1 MIIGSGDIFHNSYIA
16 WPHQLLQQISL
27 QKVLM
32 IGDPTQELIKNALES
47 GLEARHSEP
56 LRANN
61 LPLGTTLFR
70 TKGSWNLV
78 ISTVGKVRPDTS
90 GDERQQF
97 IEDDSDPLIYLIERF
112 NGLWDDASSIGET
125 AKFSLGT
132 SVQLLADRTVGK
144 VERVQVISGQALYS
158 VLTNRGITQVRE
170 SDLQELKSLQGDPLT
185 WLSAPMSDAENIA
198 LTLTATKLR
207 DPLTDVIYS
216 FQTSRTLFRPYQFKP
231 VLKMLMGTKQ
241 RILIADEVGL
251 GKTIEAGL
259 IWSEL
264 DLRTPMENVLVICPA
279 ALKKKWQDEMY
290 RRFDRRLEELNNEK
304 LSNWLDQIEL
314 GRSDPLKAIASLEG
328 LRSSIHLERLAKL
341 APRFDLIIVDEAH
354 YLRNNSTQSFA
365 LGEIISDLADA
376 LIFLSATPL
385 NLGNND
391 LFNLLNLLDSSQ
403 FFDRAVFNDQLE
415 PNKYLNDIARNL
427 LNNNLDPRELL
438 PNLKAI
444 KATALG
450 HTIVKRSDFE
460 SLEALL
466 SLEKLTTNQISRAK
480 RHIAELNTLASVFTR
495 TRKAET
501 PEKRAI
507 RTPISVQ
514 VNWTNEELEA
524 YTFIRKW
531 FTNRALSKGITPG
544 LALQMPLRQAASCL
558 PATFELLQDKYGFA
572 AEEYEGL
579 DAFDGIDSAES
590 VSKIMDFELEVIPKI
605 PQDTKYLEFEK
616 ALLEAREKGMAK
628 QVLIFSF
635 FTRTINYLKRELSKT
650 GLNVKVMYGATAPKE
665 RQDLMASFRRGEFEI
680 LICSEVGS
688 EGLDFEFCDTLVN
701 YDLPWNPMKVEQ
713 RIGRLDRFGQKA
725 EKIFVYN
732 MQIPGTIE
740 DDIFMRLYARIGV
753 FEESIGELEPILRD
767 ELVSLTEMALNPKLT
782 QSERDQEMHRIDV
795 AVKSKKGHLEDL
807 TAHQNLIGGVD
818 AFLIEGF
825 DEHTPG
831 RGRFLG
837 SQEILRIVDR
847 YLTKKQGSISELGE
861 GRWLIKG
868 SKQISVDLRMMASN
882 PQFFGKNGNVS
893 MSPAN
898 LARELDGSGSGLE
911 VTFSPELA
919 ANFNVE
925 LISVR
930 HPLLEC
936 VKQDL
941 IVSESLL
948 NRFGCLSLPELP
960 KGSSFL
966 IGVHLARSHGIRP
979 RLELWSTSVDLR
991 TGNLIDGPGDA
1002 LLQALATNNFGS
1014 ADSPT
1019 TNQNLHSALEKI
1031 EYEVAKK
1038 QLRENDILVRD
1049 NEAIASERA
1058 SAKRLSLEHKI
1069 AAAQNTLAK
1078 VVAANRA
1085 PGIIRLN
1092 EARLNRLVTEL
1103 ENLDKILTKDHASLS
1118 IEAVAYIL
1126 AVGSN
1131 PN

>member
-1 MIIGSGDIFHNSYIA
+1 MIGSGDIFHNSYLA
-16 WPHQLLQQISL
+16 WPGQLISEIAL
-27 QKVLM
+27 KNVLLV
-32 IGDPTQELIKNALES
+32 GDPSQELVKKALES
-47 GLEARHSEP
+47 GLEVRHSEP
-56 LRANN
+56 SRVNG
-61 LPLGTTLFR
+61 LPLGTTIFR
-70 TKGSWNLV
+70 IKGAWHLV
-78 ISTVGKVRPDTS
+78 VSSVGKIREDTS
-90 GDERQQF
+90 PHERQQF
-97 IEDDSDPLIYLIERF
+97 IENDSDPLIYLIERF
-112 NGLWDDASSIGET
+112 SGLWEEASSIGET

-144 VERVQVISGQALYS
+144 VERVQIISGQALYS

-170 SDLQELKSLQGDPLT
+170 IDLQELQSLQGDPST
-185 WLSAPMSDAENIA
+185 WLNAPMSDAENIA

-264 DLRTPMENVLVICPA
+264 DLRTPMENVLVVCPA

-290 RRFDRRLEELNNEK
+290 RRFDRKLEELNNER
-304 LSNWLDQIEL
+304 LGSWLDQIEL
-314 GRSDPLKAIASLEG
+314 GRSEPLKAIASLEG
-328 LRSSIHLERLAKL
+328 LRTSVHLERLSKL

-354 YLRNNSTQSFA
+354 YLRNSHTQSFA
-365 LGEIISDLADA
+365 LGEVISDIADA
-376 LIFLSATPL
+376 LVFLSATPL

-403 FFDRAVFNDQLE
+403 FFDRSVFDDQLE
-415 PNKYLNDIARNL
+415 PNKYLNEIARNL
-427 LNNNLDPRELL
+427 LNSNLNPRDLL
-438 PNLKAI
+438 PYLKAI
-444 KATALG
+444 KGTALG
-450 HTIVKRSDFE
+450 HTIVNRSDFE
-460 SLEALL
+460 SLEDLL
-466 SLEKLTTNQISRAK
+466 SLESLSTNQISRAK

-514 VNWTNEELEA
+514 VNWTDEEHDA
-524 YTFIRKW
+524 YAFIRKW
-531 FTNRALSKGITPG
+531 FTDRALAKGISPG

-572 AEEYEGL
+572 QEEFEGL
-579 DAFDGIDSAES
+579 DAYDGHDSAES
-590 VSKIMDFELEVIPKI
+590 VIKLMDIDFNIIPTI
-605 PQDTKYLEFEK
+605 PRDTKYLEFEK
-616 ALLEAREKGMAK
+616 ALLSARKNGTAK
-628 QVLIFSF
+628 QVLVFSF
-635 FTRTINYLKRELSKT
+635 FTRTIKYLQRELSKT
-650 GLNVKVMYGATAPKE
+650 GLNVKTMYGATPPKE
-665 RQDLMASFRRGEFEI
+665 RQDLMASFRRAEFDI

-701 YDLPWNPMKVEQ
+701 YDVPWNPMKVEQ

-725 EKIFVYN
+725 DKIFIFN

-740 DDIFMRLYARIGV
+740 DDIFMRLYSRIGV

-767 ELVSLTEMALNPKLT
+767 ELISLTELALNPNLSE
-782 QSERDQEMHRIDV
+782 SEREREVHRINV

-837 SQEILRIVDR
+837 SQEIVRVVDR
-847 YLTKKQGSISELGE
+847 YLTKKSGSLKDLGDE
-861 GRWLIKG
+861 RWLITG
-868 SKQISVDLRMMASN
+868 SKEISTDLRLMASN
-882 PQFFGKNGNVS
+882 PSFFGKNGNVS

-898 LARELDGSGSGLE
+898 LARELDGTGSGLV

-941 IVSESLL
+941 VVSESLL
-948 NRFGCLSLPELP
+948 NRFGSISLKEIPVGAEY
-960 KGSSFL
+960 L
-966 IGVHLARSHGIRP
+966 IGVHLARAHGIRP
-979 RLELWSTSVDLR
+979 RLELWSTSVDLA

-1002 LLQALATNNFGS
+1002 LLQSLAANTFGK
-1014 ADSPT
+1014 AETSPS
-1019 TNQNLHSALEKI
+1019 NAILMRALEKI
-1031 EYEVAKK
+1031 EFDVAKR

-1049 NEAIASERA
+1049 NDAIASERA
-1058 SAKRLSLEHKI
+1058 SAKRLSLENKI
-1069 AAAQNTLAK
+1069 SSAQGTLSK
-1078 VVAANRA
+1078 VIAANRA

-1092 EARLNRLVTEL
+1092 ESRLNRLVGEL
-1103 ENLDKILTKDHASLS
+1103 ENLDRSFSSKHASLA
-1118 IEAVAYIL
+1118 IEAIAYVVAR
-1126 AVGSN
+1126 GD
-1131 PN
+1131 

>member
-1 MIIGSGDIFHNSYIA
+1 MIGSGDIFHNSYTS
-16 WPHQLLQQISL
+16 WPTHLVSEVALKNVLL
-27 QKVLM
+27 
-32 IGDPTQELIKNALES
+32 IGDPNQELIKKALES
-47 GLEARHSEP
+47 GLEVRHSEP
-56 LRANN
+56 LRVNN
-61 LPLGTTLFR
+61 LPIGTTIFR
-70 TKGSWNLV
+70 SKGNWHLV
-78 ISTVGKVRPDTS
+78 ISSVGTMRTETNS
-90 GDERQQF
+90 NERQQF
-97 IEDDSDPLIYLIERF
+97 IESDSDPLIYLTERYS
-112 NGLWDDASSIGET
+112 GLWEEASRIGDS

-132 SVQLLADRTVGK
+132 SVQLIADRTVGK

-170 SDLQELKSLQGDPLT
+170 SDLQELKSIQGDPSS
-185 WLSAPMSDAENIA
+185 WLDTPLSDAENIA

-264 DLRTPMENVLVICPA
+264 DLRTPMENVLVVCPA

-290 RRFDRRLEELNNEK
+290 RRFDRKLEELNTER
-304 LSNWLDQIEL
+304 LGGWLDQIEL
-314 GRSDPLKAIASLEG
+314 GRSEPLKAIASLEG
-328 LRSSIHLERLAKL
+328 LRASVHLERLAKL

-354 YLRNNSTQSFA
+354 YLRNNNTQSFA
-365 LGEIISDLADA
+365 LGEIISDIADA
-376 LIFLSATPL
+376 LVFLSATPL

-403 FFDRAVFNDQLE
+403 FFDRSVFDEQLE
-415 PNKYLNDIARNL
+415 PNRFLNEIARHL
-427 LNNNLDPRELL
+427 LNSDLNPRELL
-438 PNLKAI
+438 PYLGAI
-444 KATALG
+444 KGTALG
-450 HTIVKRSDFE
+450 HTIVNRSDFE
-460 SLEALL
+460 SLEELL
-466 SLEKLTTNQISRAK
+466 NLESLTTNQISRAK

-514 VNWTNEELEA
+514 VNWSDEEHNA
-524 YTFIRKW
+524 YASIRKW
-531 FTNRALSKGITPG
+531 FTDRALAKGISPG

-572 AEEYEGL
+572 EEEFEGL
-579 DAFDGIDSAES
+579 DAYDGIESADSL
-590 VSKIMDFELEVIPKI
+590 SKLMNYDLNVIPTI
-605 PQDTKYLEFEK
+605 PRDTKYIEFEM
-616 ALLEAREKGMAK
+616 AILAARKNGMAK

-635 FTRTINYLKRELSKT
+635 FTRTINYLKRELIKT
-650 GLNVKVMYGATAPKE
+650 GLNVKTMYGATPPRE
-665 RQDLMASFRRGEFEI
+665 RQDLMASFRRGEFDI

-701 YDLPWNPMKVEQ
+701 YDVPWNPMKVEQ

-725 EKIFVYN
+725 EKIFIYN

-740 DDIFMRLYARIGV
+740 DDIFMRLYSRIGV

-767 ELVSLTEMALNPKLT
+767 ELVSLTELALNPKLSE
-782 QSERDQEMHRIDV
+782 SEREREVHRINV
-795 AVKSKKGHLEDL
+795 AVKNNKGHLEDL

-837 SQEILRIVDR
+837 SQEIIRIVDR
-847 YLTKKQGSISELGE
+847 YLTKKNGSLKDVGDE
-861 GRWLIKG
+861 RWLITG
-868 SKQISVDLRMMASN
+868 SKEISTDLRLMASN
-882 PQFFGKNGNVS
+882 PSFFGKNGNVS

-898 LARELDGSGSGLE
+898 LARELDGSGSGLI

-941 IVSESLL
+941 VLSENLL
-948 NRFGCLSLPELP
+948 NRFGSLSLGDLP
-960 KGSSFL
+960 SGKEYL
-966 IGVHLARSHGIRP
+966 VGVHLARAHGIRP
-979 RLELWSTSVDLR
+979 RLELWSTSVDLS
-991 TGNLIDGPGDA
+991 TGELIDGPGDA
-1002 LLQALATNNFGS
+1002 LLQALAANTFGNTDITS
-1014 ADSPT
+1014 S
-1019 TNQNLHSALEKI
+1019 NVSLSRALERI
-1031 EYEVAKK
+1031 EYEVAKR
-1038 QLRENDILVRD
+1038 QLKEHDVLVRD

-1058 SAKRLSLEHKI
+1058 SAKRLSLENKI
-1069 AAAQNTLAK
+1069 AGAQQTLSK
-1078 VVAANRA
+1078 VIAANRA

-1092 EARLNRLVTEL
+1092 ESRLNRLIGEL
-1103 ENLDKILTKDHASLS
+1103 DNLTKSISAAHASLA
-1118 IEAVAYIL
+1118 IEAIAYVVARG
-1126 AVGSN
+1126 A
-1131 PN
+1131 

>member
-1 MIIGSGDIFHNSYIA
+1 MIGSGDVFHNSYLV
-16 WPHQLLQQISL
+16 WPHQLLAEISL
-27 QKVLM
+27 TDVLL
-32 IGDPTQELIKNALES
+32 IGDPTQELVAKALES
-47 GLEARHSEP
+47 GLEVRHSEP
-56 LRANN
+56 SRGNN
-61 LPLGTTLFR
+61 LPRGTTIFR
-70 TKGSWNLV
+70 GKGDWHLV
-78 ISTVGKVRPDTS
+78 ISTVGTLREDTIS
-90 GDERQQF
+90 NERQQF

-112 NGLWDDASSIGET
+112 GGLWSDASRIGDS

-144 VERVQVISGQALYS
+144 VERVQVISGQVLYS

-170 SDLQELKSLQGDPLT
+170 PDLQELQSLQGDPST
-185 WLSAPMSDAENIA
+185 WLNAPMSDAENIA

-264 DLRTPMENVLVICPA
+264 DLRMPMENVLVVCPA

-290 RRFDRRLEELNNEK
+290 RRFDRKLEDLNNER
-304 LSNWLDQIEL
+304 LSTWLDQIEL
-314 GRSDPLKAIASLEG
+314 GRSEPLKAIASLEG
-328 LRSSIHLERLAKL
+328 LRSSIHLERLARL

-354 YLRNNSTQSFA
+354 YLRNSHTQSFA
-365 LGEIISDLADA
+365 LGEIISDIADA
-376 LIFLSATPL
+376 LVFLSATPL

-403 FFDRAVFNDQLE
+403 FFDRGVFDDQLE
-415 PNKYLNDIARNL
+415 PNKYLNEIARNL
-427 LNNNLDPRELL
+427 LNRDLDPRELL
-438 PNLKAI
+438 PYLKAI
-444 KATALG
+444 KGTALG
-450 HTIVKRSDFE
+450 HTLVKRSDFE
-460 SLEALL
+460 SLEELL
-466 SLEKLTTNQISRAK
+466 DHKSLSANQISKAK

-514 VNWTNEELEA
+514 VNWSDEEHEA
-524 YTFIRKW
+524 YSFIRKW
-531 FTNRALSKGITPG
+531 FTERALAKGISPG

-572 AEEYEGL
+572 VEEYEGL
-579 DAFDGIDSAES
+579 DAYDGNESAES
-590 VSKIMDFELEVIPKI
+590 IIKLMDFELNVVPKI
-605 PQDTKYLEFEK
+605 PLDTKYLEFEK
-616 ALLEAREKGMAK
+616 ALLKARKSGMAK

-635 FTRTINYLKRELSKT
+635 FTRTINYLQRELSKT
-650 GLNVKVMYGATAPKE
+650 GISVKVMYGATPPKE
-665 RQDLMASFRRGEFEI
+665 RQDLMSSFRKGDFDI

-701 YDLPWNPMKVEQ
+701 YDVPWNPMKVEQ

-725 EKIFVYN
+725 DKIFIYN

-753 FEESIGELEPILRD
+753 FEQSIGELEPILRE
-767 ELVSLTEMALNPKLT
+767 ELVTLTEMALNPKL
-782 QSERDQEMHRIDV
+782 SEVEREREVHRINV

-837 SQEILRIVDR
+837 AQEIIRIVGR
-847 YLTKKQGSISELGE
+847 YLAKKQGTLTEIGNE
-861 GRWLIKG
+861 RWLVTG
-868 SKQISVDLRMMASN
+868 SKEISSDLRLLAAN
-882 PQFFGKNGNVS
+882 PAFFGKNGNVS

-898 LARELDGSGSGLE
+898 LSRELDGTGQGLI

-941 IVSESLL
+941 VVSESLL
-948 NRFGCLSLPELP
+948 NRFGSLSLHDLP
-960 KGSSFL
+960 TGKEFL
-966 IGVHLARSHGIRP
+966 IGVHLARAHGIRP
-979 RLELWSTSVDLR
+979 RLELWSTSVDLSN
-991 TGNLIDGPGDA
+991 GELIDGPGDS
-1002 LLQALATNNFGS
+1002 LLQSLAANTFGQAS
-1014 ADSPT
+1014 TSTPHHV
-1019 TNQNLHSALEKI
+1019 LSRALEKI
-1031 EYEVAKK
+1031 EYEVAKR
-1038 QLRENDILVRD
+1038 QLKENDVLVRD

-1058 SAKRLSLEHKI
+1058 SAQRLSLDHKI
-1069 AAAQNTLAK
+1069 TAAQNTLSK
-1078 VVAANRA
+1078 VMAANRA
-1085 PGIIRLN
+1085 PGIVRLN
-1092 EARLNRLVTEL
+1092 ESRLNRLMGER
-1103 ENLDKILTKDHASLS
+1103 EKLDRTHSSKHASLA
-1118 IEAVAYIL
+1118 IEAVAYVI
-1126 AVGSN
+1126 ARGI
-1131 PN
+1131 

>member
-1 MIIGSGDIFHNSYIA
+1 MVIGSGDVFHNSFLV
-16 WPHQLLQQISL
+16 WPENILSEISL
-27 QKVLM
+27 KSVLLV
-32 IGDPTQELIKNALES
+32 GNPNQALIKRALES
-47 GLEARHSEP
+47 GLEVRHSEP
-56 LRANN
+56 IRVNN

-70 TKGSWNLV
+70 TKGVWHLV
-78 ISTVGKVRPDTS
+78 ISTVGIARLDTNAN
-90 GDERQQF
+90 ERQQY
-97 IEDDSDPLIYLIERF
+97 IEDDSDSLIYLIERF
-112 NGLWDDASSIGET
+112 YGLWNEASPVGDI
-125 AKFSLGT
+125 AKFNLGT
-132 SVQLLADRTVGK
+132 SVQLIADRTVGK

-170 SDLQELKSLQGDPLT
+170 SDLQELKSLQGDAST
-185 WLSAPMSDAENIA
+185 WLNSPMSDAENIA

-290 RRFDRRLEELNNEK
+290 RRFDRKLEELNNER
-304 LSNWLDQIEL
+304 LGNWLDQNEL
-314 GRSDPLKAIASLEG
+314 GKSESLKAIASLEG
-328 LRSSIHLERLAKL
+328 LRSSVHLERLSKL

-354 YLRNNSTQSFA
+354 YLRNSHTQSFA
-365 LGEIISDLADA
+365 LGEIISDIADA
-376 LIFLSATPL
+376 LVFLSATPL

-403 FFDRAVFNDQLE
+403 FFDRAVFDDQLE
-415 PNKYLNDIARNL
+415 PNKYLNEIARNL
-427 LNNNLDPRELL
+427 LNTNLDPRELL
-438 PNLKAI
+438 PHLEAI
-444 KATALG
+444 KGTALG

-460 SLEALL
+460 SLEEMLRLESL
-466 SLEKLTTNQISRAK
+466 STNQISRAK

-514 VNWTNEELEA
+514 VNWTTEEHEA
-524 YTFIRKW
+524 YSYIRKW
-531 FTNRALSKGITPG
+531 FTERALTKGISPG

-572 AEEYEGL
+572 SEEFESL
-579 DAFDGIDSAES
+579 DAFDGIDSAAS
-590 VSKIMDFELEVIPKI
+590 VMNLMDLEPDIIPKI
-605 PQDTKYLEFEK
+605 SCDTKYLEFEK
-616 ALLEAREKGMAK
+616 ALLSARKNGMAK

-635 FTRTINYLKRELSKT
+635 FTRTIKYLQKQLVKA
-650 GLNVKVMYGATAPKE
+650 GLNVRIMYGGTPPKE
-665 RQDLMASFRRGEFEI
+665 RQELMASFRRGEFDI

-701 YDLPWNPMKVEQ
+701 YDVPWNPMKVEQ
-713 RIGRLDRFGQKA
+713 RIGRLDRFGQQA
-725 EKIFVYN
+725 DKIFIFN

-740 DDIFMRLYARIGV
+740 DDIFMRLYSRIGV

-767 ELVSLTEMALNPKLT
+767 EIVSLTDLALNPRLSD
-782 QSERDQEMHRIDV
+782 SERDREMHRIDV
-795 AVKSKKGHLEDL
+795 AIRSKKGHLEDL

-825 DEHTPG
+825 DDHTPG

-837 SQEILRIVDR
+837 AQEIIRIVDS
-847 YLTKKQGSISELGE
+847 YLIKNKGSLRSVGDE
-861 GRWLIKG
+861 RWLITG
-868 SKQISVDLRMMASN
+868 SKEIANDLRSLASN
-882 PQFFGKNGNVS
+882 PAFFGKNGNVS

-898 LARELDGSGSGLE
+898 LARELDGSGPGLT

-925 LISVR
+925 LVSVR

-941 IVSESLL
+941 VSSEGLL
-948 NRFGCLSLPELP
+948 NRFGSLALRELP
-960 KGSSFL
+960 KGKEYL

-979 RLELWSTSVDLR
+979 RLELWSTSVDLS
-991 TGNLIDGPGDA
+991 TGELVDGPGDA
-1002 LLQALATNNFGS
+1002 LLQALAANTFTS
-1014 ADSPT
+1014 AAPISSMQT
-1019 TNQNLHSALEKI
+1019 HQRALEKI
-1031 EYEVAKK
+1031 ELDVAKR

-1058 SAKRLSLEHKI
+1058 SAKKLSLENKI
-1069 AAAQNTLAK
+1069 AAAQGTLSK
-1078 VVAANRA
+1078 VVNAGRAA
-1085 PGIIRLN
+1085 GIIRIN
-1092 EARLNRLVTEL
+1092 ESRLNRLIAEL
-1103 ENLDKILTKDHASLS
+1103 DNLDRSYSSKHASLA
-1118 IEAVAYIL
+1118 IEAVAYVV
-1126 AVGSN
+1126 AQGS
-1131 PN
+1131 

>member
-1 MIIGSGDIFHNSYIA
+1 MIGSGDIFHNSYMV
-16 WPHQLLQQISL
+16 WPQQLLSEISL
-27 QKVLM
+27 KSVLL
-32 IGDPTQELIKNALES
+32 IGDPSQELIKKALES
-47 GLEARHSEP
+47 GLEVRHSEP
-56 LRANN
+56 LRIKN
-61 LPLGTTLFR
+61 LPIGTTIFR
-70 TKGSWNLV
+70 TKGSWYLV
-78 ISTVGKVRPDTS
+78 ISSVGEKREDTNS
-90 GDERQQF
+90 NERQQF
-97 IEDDSDPLIYLIERF
+97 IENDSDPLIYLIERF
-112 NGLWDDASSIGET
+112 VGLWEEASSIGET
-125 AKFSLGT
+125 AKFSLGS

-170 SDLQELKSLQGDPLT
+170 SDLQELQSLLGDPST
-185 WLSAPMSDAENIA
+185 WLNAPMSDAENIA

-290 RRFDRRLEELNNEK
+290 RRFDRKLEELNTER
-304 LSNWLDQIEL
+304 LGGWLDQIEL
-314 GRSDPLKAIASLEG
+314 GRSESLQAIASLEG
-328 LRSSIHLERLAKL
+328 LRSSIHLERLSKL

-354 YLRNNSTQSFA
+354 YLRNNNTQSFA
-365 LGEIISDLADA
+365 LGEIISDIADA
-376 LIFLSATPL
+376 LVFLSATPL

-391 LFNLLNLLDSSQ
+391 LFNLLSLLDSSQ
-403 FFDRAVFNDQLE
+403 FFDRAVFDDQLE
-415 PNKYLNDIARNL
+415 PNKYLNEIARNL
-427 LNNNLDPRELL
+427 LNNELNPRDLL
-438 PNLKAI
+438 PFLKAI
-444 KATALG
+444 KGTALG
-450 HTIVKRSDFE
+450 HTIVRRSDFE
-460 SLEALL
+460 SLEELL
-466 SLEKLTTNQISRAK
+466 SLDKLTTNQISRAK
-480 RHIAELNTLASVFTR
+480 RHISELNTLASVFTR
-495 TRKAET
+495 TRKADT

-514 VNWTNEELEA
+514 VNWTNEEHEA
-524 YTFIRKW
+524 YSSIRKW
-531 FTNRALSKGITPG
+531 FTDRALAKGISPG

-579 DAFDGIDSAES
+579 DAYDGNESAES
-590 VSKIMDFELEVIPKI
+590 VTRLMDFNLNVIPAI

-616 ALLEAREKGMAK
+616 ALLHARGKGMAK

-635 FTRTINYLKRELSKT
+635 FTRTINYLKQELSKT
-650 GLNVKVMYGATAPKE
+650 GLNVRIMYGATPPKE
-665 RQDLMASFRRGEFEI
+665 RQELMASFRRGEFDI

-701 YDLPWNPMKVEQ
+701 YDVPWNPMKVEQ

-725 EKIFVYN
+725 DKIFIFN

-740 DDIFMRLYARIGV
+740 DDIFMRLYSRIGV

-767 ELVSLTEMALNPKLT
+767 ELLSLTELALNPKLSD
-782 QSERDQEMHRIDV
+782 SEREREMHRIDV

-837 SQEILRIVDR
+837 AKEVIRIVDR
-847 YLTKKQGSISELGE
+847 YLTKKSGSLRNLGDD
-861 GRWLIKG
+861 RWQVTG
-868 SKQISVDLRMMASN
+868 SKEISTDLRLLASN
-882 PQFFGKNGNVS
+882 PSFFGKNGNVS

-898 LARELDGSGSGLE
+898 LARELDGTGSGLV
-911 VTFSPELA
+911 VTFNPELA

-941 IVSESLL
+941 VVSESLL
-948 NRFGCLSLPELP
+948 NRFGSLSLPELP
-960 KGSSFL
+960 KGKEFL

-979 RLELWSTSVDLR
+979 RLELWSTSVDLSS
-991 TGNLIDGPGDA
+991 GSLVDGPGDA
-1002 LLQALATNNFGS
+1002 LLQALATNSFGR
-1014 ADSPT
+1014 AEIRTPAQT
-1019 TNQNLHSALEKI
+1019 LHRALEKI
-1031 EYEVAKK
+1031 EFDVAKK
-1038 QLRENDILVRD
+1038 QLNENDILVRD
-1049 NEAIASERA
+1049 NESIALERA
-1058 SAKRLSLEHKI
+1058 SAKRLSLENKI
-1069 AAAQNTLAK
+1069 AAAQTTLAK
-1078 VVAANRA
+1078 VIAANRA
-1085 PGIIRLN
+1085 AGIIRLN
-1092 EARLNRLVTEL
+1092 ESRLNRLVSEL
-1103 ENLDKILTKDHASLS
+1103 ESLNRNYSTMHASLA
-1118 IEAVAYIL
+1118 IEAVAYVV
-1126 AVGSN
+1126 AQGT
-1131 PN
+1131 